1 MQSTKCNMPQCD
13 NPPIAD
19 GEYLEELCESC
30 KAQVLSDDRAIGQ
43 AERGI

>member
-13 NPPIAD
+13 NPPVSD

-30 KAQVLSDDRAIGQ
+30 KAQVLDDDRAIGDG
-43 AERGI
+43 ERTI